1 MHTQTHQFSILFLLE
16 GDRTVCRLASSSCT
30 TIGRDRREVN
40 VLVYQGEEQTEREE
54 KGERG
59 GGESGGGRE
68 EERETKRG
76 RGRERWEGG
85 KERRRRKDRE
95 TYMYKLTIF
104 CLKETGLYAGL
115 LTAAVPL

>member
-1 MHTQTHQFSILFLLE
+1 M
-16 GDRTVCRLASSSCT
+16 
-30 TIGRDRREVN
+30 
-40 VLVYQGEEQTEREE
+40 YQGEEQREE

-85 KERRRRKDRE
+85 KEEKRSRDIHVQTHHFLFEGDR
-95 TYMYKLTIF
+95 TVCRLANSSCTTIGGIEE
-104 CLKETGLYAGL
+104 KIS
-115 LTAAVPL
+115 